1 MKWVLIMLITGG
13 VLILI
18 VVLVV
23 VVGMMLPK
31 GHVASVSVGLR
42 QPPTLVWQAVSDMAA
57 WPTWNPHV
65 KSMTR
70 EPDRNGL
77 PLWVQTSSDGTIPY
91 TVEDNTAPSDG
102 RPGRLVTRIASTDLP
117 FGGTWT
123 WNVAPAVDGTRVTI
137 TEDGEVYNPV
147 FRFMAR
153 FIFGYHGTA
162 EGYLKALGKKFGET
176 IAPERT
182 AAIHR

>member
-1 MKWVLIMLITGG
+1 MKWVLIISG
-13 VLILI
+13 VLVLI

-23 VVGMMLPK
+23 LVVIIGMMLPK

-42 QPPTLVWQAVSDMAA
+42 QPPGLVWQTVSDMAA

-65 KSMTR
+65 TSMTR

-102 RPGRLVTRIASTDLP
+102 RAGRLVTRIASTDLP

-123 WNVAPAVDGTRVTI
+123 WNVAPAGDGTRVTI

-147 FRFMAR
+147 FRFMSR

-162 EGYLKALGKKFGET
+162 ERYLKALGQKFGET
-176 IAPERT
+176 VMPERT
-182 AAIHR
+182 AVIHR